1 MGILG
6 NIKSKIAEI
15 STGNTELQKIIDNAN
30 IIDNLI
36 PIGDL
41 KRKHIDPLILKEKNV
56 NVREDLGTIVVDLIP
71 ANEIYLELVYTKE
84 LKSKKEYVLI
94 LTNKC
99 LWAISKE
106 GYNRYNYDSL
116 KIEVIKKNIL
126 SRVVNL
132 SSFILEIF
140 ALAEETDNFINII
153 NNPEERNKIITEK
166 AEIYGTNEEY
176 RALTRY
182 GYGISYDGENNVR
195 FYMGNEHKRFNIQ
208 EIENYEL
215 LVDNASIQEKKQKQ
229 NVRLTSTKTSC
240 YEIKLRITPIKDG
253 IFDIPILVPT
263 PFSSSYQSTSD
274 TYRKSME
281 FAREIMYQ
289 LDELN
294 DNILYGKEYNNW

>member
-294 DNILYGKEYNNW
+294 DNILYGKEYNN